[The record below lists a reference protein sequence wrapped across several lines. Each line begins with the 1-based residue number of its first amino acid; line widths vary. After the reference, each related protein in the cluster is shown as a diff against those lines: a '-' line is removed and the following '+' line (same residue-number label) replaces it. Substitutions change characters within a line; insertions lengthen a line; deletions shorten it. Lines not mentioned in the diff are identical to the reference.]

1 MKYGRMITDGSGCGW
16 ADELSVCS
24 DGKYVDHE
32 SAENHLARPSERMNR
47 NQSESGYSIL
57 QLLITVAIIAVVVT
71 FAFVG
76 ITSARANIRLS
87 NSVRTFAGYAERA
100 RADAVR
106 RHDATSLQQVS
117 ATTYSITMDFNGS
130 GTGSA
135 QTFST
140 EKRVSVYFSRTV
152 VF

>member
-1 MKYGRMITDGSGCGW
+1 MKIRT
-16 ADELSVCS
+16 
-24 DGKYVDHE
+24 
-32 SAENHLARPSERMNR
+32 
-47 NQSESGYSIL
+47 SESGYTIP
-57 QLLITVAIIAVVVT
+57 QLLITVAVIAIVCA
-71 FAFVG
+71 FALMG
-76 ITSARANIRLS
+76 ISSARANIRLS
-87 NSVRTFAGYAERA
+87 NSVRQFAGYAERA

-106 RHDATSLQQVS
+106 RHGTTSLQQVS